1 MADNKSVA
9 VYGIKHLK
17 MTPATADGT
26 FPNYENAKF
35 EVRFIGDSTMS
46 FNDTEPSTTDIRV
59 EDMKDPLLQ
68 IETDSGSRGFTLEVL
83 DMSEDAYKYLMGFKT
98 IADSEAD
105 NPNKGWTVETPD
117 FKLGPQAVELET
129 LAIDKFPAQKYQWA
143 KMKVTVVRAG
153 TIGRGGVPNFTLTFT
168 QMANTDESGAE
179 LPGFRIK
186 AITEA
191 GGASPASVS
200 ALSSRTANKSTG
212 GSGL

>member
-1 MADNKSVA
+1 MNKSVA

-26 FPNYENAKF
+26 FPDFENAEF
-35 EVRFIGDSTMS
+35 NMRFINDSSMS

-59 EDMKDPLLQ
+59 EDLKEPLLQ

-98 IADSEAD
+98 IADSETD

-117 FKLGPQAVELET
+117 FKLAPQAVELET
-129 LAIDKFPAQKYQWA
+129 QAIDNFPAQKYQWA

-153 TIGRGGVPNFTLTFT
+153 TIGRGGVPNFSLTFT
-168 QMANTDESGAE
+168 QMANTDESGNE
-179 LPGFRIK
+179 IPGFRIR
-186 AITEA
+186 AITEP

-200 ALSSRTANKSTG
+200 TLSSRTAKQSSGST
-212 GSGL
+212 L